1 MKNLWKRTA
10 CGLLAALMLLGA
22 GCSGQPAASPAPAE
36 ATPVPSETAEQAK
49 TTTFVDDLGRELELE
64 LPITRA
70 CVANRY
76 NNELIRAVGAGDCV
90 VAVDIYTSQDSVY
103 WPQFGEEETFGKDEY
118 DYEKIVALDPQVLI
132 VPRNGQVEESIEQL
146 EPLAS
151 RWW

>member
-1 MKNLWKRTA
+1 MRNLWKRTA

-36 ATPVPSETAEQAK
+36 TTPVPSETAEQAK

-76 NNELIRAVGAGDCV
+76 NNELPGRGRRRLRGGRGHLHL
-90 VAVDIYTSQDSVY
+90 
-103 WPQFGEEETFGKDEY
+103 P
-118 DYEKIVALDPQVLI
+118 
-132 VPRNGQVEESIEQL
+132 GQCI
-146 EPLAS
+146 LAPV
-151 RWW
+151 RRGRDLRQGRVRL